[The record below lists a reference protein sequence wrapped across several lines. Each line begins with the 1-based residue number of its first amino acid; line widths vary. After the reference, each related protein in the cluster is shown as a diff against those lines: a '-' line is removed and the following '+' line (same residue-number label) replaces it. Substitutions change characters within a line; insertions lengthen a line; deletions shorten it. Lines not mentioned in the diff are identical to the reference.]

1 LYFAQSCSELDLRA
15 LLYAFFLRLDSF
27 LIVVFAQ
34 GFASMHYLNKLTRFS
49 YYNGIEF
56 ETVAH
61 TRYKASLNNVK
72 EDMAIKCRME
82 IARIVMNNIFHIR

>member
-1 LYFAQSCSELDLRA
+1 MPVGWFFEIVILVSCILPS
-15 LLYAFFLRLDSF
+15 LDSF